1 MPKKKDTIYSSGNNT
16 EKSILSALK
25 DITHSDAEAYF
36 IIWKYAPELLPN
48 SDTIKSYED
57 LKNTYKNFENR
68 TEQSFEKA
76 LFKEDVQAGVKYL
89 LKRLDGKRD
98 VDLLN
103 KYYSLATDAS
113 KIAVGS
119 KYEIGY
125 IINRT
130 SGVKKISFNNK
141 KLPKDYYITMKTV
154 DKDED
159 GLLTPFIITAY
170 KAAIKRDFEISF
182 SSEGDPAS
190 VQLQFD
196 LLEDSDGNILDMIE
210 LTDEAI

>member
-1 MPKKKDTIYSSGNNT
+1 MSKKKDTIYSTGNNT

-48 SDTIKSYED
+48 SDTIKSFEN

-76 LFKEDVQAGVKYL
+76 LFKEDVQSGVKYL

-103 KYYSLATDAS
+103 KYYSLAMNGDVQALKAYMDFKKNFFADNES
-113 KIAVGS
+113 NELKAIL
-119 KYEIGY
+119 
-125 IINRT
+125 
-130 SGVKKISFNNK
+130 SGVNVSGE
-141 KLPKDYYITMKTV
+141 
-154 DKDED
+154 ED
-159 GLLTPFIITAY
+159 VV
-170 KAAIKRDFEISF
+170 DFEMK
-182 SSEGDPAS
+182 
-190 VQLQFD
+190 L
-196 LLEDSDGNILDMIE
+196 
-210 LTDEAI
+210 

>member
-48 SDTIKSYED
+48 SDIKSFDD

-89 LKRLDGKRD
+89 LKRLDSKRD

-103 KYYSLATDAS
+103 KYYYLSMNGDVQALKAYMDFKKSFFADNETSELKAILKGVNINSGDDTDNF
-113 KIAVGS
+113 
-119 KYEIGY
+119 EM
-125 IINRT
+125 
-130 SGVKKISFNNK
+130 
-141 KLPKDYYITMKTV
+141 KL
-154 DKDED
+154 
-159 GLLTPFIITAY
+159 
-170 KAAIKRDFEISF
+170 
-182 SSEGDPAS
+182 
-190 VQLQFD
+190 
-196 LLEDSDGNILDMIE
+196 
-210 LTDEAI
+210 

>member
-1 MPKKKDTIYSSGNNT
+1 MPKKKDTIYSGGNNT

-48 SDTIKSYED
+48 NEIKSFED

-76 LFKEDVQAGVKYL
+76 LFKEDVQAGIKYL

-103 KYYSLATDAS
+103 KYFSLAMNGDVQALKAYMDFKKNFFADNETSELKA
-113 KIAVGS
+113 IL
-119 KYEIGY
+119 
-125 IINRT
+125 
-130 SGVKKISFNNK
+130 SGVN
-141 KLPKDYYITMKTV
+141 
-154 DKDED
+154 
-159 GLLTPFIITAY
+159 LTGGDDAD
-170 KAAIKRDFEISF
+170 DFEMK
-182 SSEGDPAS
+182 
-190 VQLQFD
+190 L
-196 LLEDSDGNILDMIE
+196 
-210 LTDEAI
+210 

>member
-1 MPKKKDTIYSSGNNT
+1 MPKKKDTIYSGGNNT

-48 SDTIKSYED
+48 NEIKSFED

-76 LFKEDVQAGVKYL
+76 LFKEDVQAGIKYL

-103 KYYSLATDAS
+103 KYFSLAMNGDVQALKAYMDFKKNFFADNETSELKA
-113 KIAVGS
+113 IL
-119 KYEIGY
+119 
-125 IINRT
+125 
-130 SGVKKISFNNK
+130 SGVNLISG
-141 KLPKDYYITMKTV
+141 D
-154 DKDED
+154 DAE
-159 GLLTPFIITAY
+159 
-170 KAAIKRDFEISF
+170 DFEMK
-182 SSEGDPAS
+182 
-190 VQLQFD
+190 L
-196 LLEDSDGNILDMIE
+196 
-210 LTDEAI
+210 